1 VNVQPESATVTRQAI
16 AAAHDR
22 IANYLPTSPALVV
35 ESDAFGLVG
44 APLTLKL
51 DLLQP
56 TGSFKVRGALALLTA
71 ADVPGAGVV
80 AASGGNFGLAVA
92 WAAGRLGKPASI
104 FVPSTSPAA
113 KLDALRAAGAQLT
126 VVDGVYAHAL
136 AEADAWCEATGALRA
151 HAYDDVDVVAGQ
163 GTAAVEL
170 LAQSEV
176 DTVVVACGGG
186 GLLAGVAT
194 WCGSDTRV
202 VAVETEGTAS
212 YAAALT
218 AGEPVDIDVS
228 GIAVSS
234 LGASRIGAI
243 AWAARDLID
252 EVVTVTDDQVVNAQ
266 RRLWQARRLV
276 AEPGGATAL
285 AAVLAGSIRRDIDE
299 RIAVL
304 VCGANTDPSDV
315 VA

>member
-1 VNVQPESATVTRQAI
+1 MNVQPERATVTREAI

-22 IANYLPTSPALVV
+22 IADYLPPSPVLDV

-56 TGSFKVRGALALLTA
+56 TGSFKVRGALSLLTA
-71 ADVPGAGVV
+71 AEVPEVGVV

-92 WAAGRLGKPASI
+92 WAANRLGKPASI

-151 HAYDDVDVVAGQ
+151 HAYDDADVVAGQ

-170 LAQSEV
+170 SMQAEV
-176 DTVVVACGGG
+176 DTVVVA
-186 GLLAGVAT
+186 
-194 WCGSDTRV
+194 
-202 VAVETEGTAS
+202 
-212 YAAALT
+212 
-218 AGEPVDIDVS
+218 
-228 GIAVSS
+228 
-234 LGASRIGAI
+234 
-243 AWAARDLID
+243 
-252 EVVTVTDDQVVNAQ
+252 
-266 RRLWQARRLV
+266 
-276 AEPGGATAL
+276 
-285 AAVLAGSIRRDIDE
+285 
-299 RIAVL
+299 
-304 VCGANTDPSDV
+304 
-315 VA
+315 